1 MRRKKGVTLAEL
13 LIALVLL
20 GMMVIFIGSIG
31 NSLFSMKKQVLDKNE
46 GAIQGN
52 VALATIFE
60 RVLRSD
66 GGSEYAITDGG
77 AGPGTKVTYK
87 VFGRL
92 ESIYLA
98 PDPQNS
104 PHKAVYYN
112 DGTTTRKI
120 IGDVEALH
128 FGMNWAKR
136 LEVDLE
142 LTGGE
147 NFRTAVAP
155 RNAFTPGSVIN

>member
-1 MRRKKGVTLAEL
+1 MRRNKGVTLAEL

-66 GGSEYAITDGG
+66 GGSSYTITDGG
-77 AGPGTKVTYK
+77 TRVNYK

-98 PDPQNS
+98 PDPQNRS
-104 PHKAVYYN
+104 RKAVYYN

-120 IGDVEALH
+120 IGDVETLN
-128 FGMNWAKR
+128 FSMNWSKR
-136 LEVDLE
+136 LEVDLK
-142 LTGGE
+142 LVSGE
-147 NFRTAVAP
+147 NFRTAVTP
-155 RNAFTPGSVIN
+155 RNEFTVGSVIN